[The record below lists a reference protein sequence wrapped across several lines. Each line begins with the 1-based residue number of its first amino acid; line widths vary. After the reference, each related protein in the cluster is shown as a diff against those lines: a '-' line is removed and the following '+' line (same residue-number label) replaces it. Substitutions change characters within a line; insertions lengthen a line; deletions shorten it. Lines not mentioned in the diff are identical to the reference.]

1 MHLKEYKLRKELNK
15 EMYSRIHQAKANFL
29 DITGTAAV
37 SIAVAVHVTCTTSPA
52 RHAEL
57 HRHYTSRRASH
68 TVHHT
73 SWTMHLA
80 PRTVH
85 LAAGS

>member
-29 DITGTAAV
+29 DITGTAAA

-57 HRHYTSRRASH
+57 HRHCTSRLASH
-68 TVHHT
+68 TVHLAPRT
-73 SWTMHLA
+73 SHLA
-80 PRTVH
+80 PR
-85 LAAGS
+85 S